1 MHSSFLE
8 KNFTLSSKHGRSLEP
23 FGYSIRSLLEHSA
36 GAKLMR
42 AAEVM

>member
-1 MHSSFLE
+1 MHSSFLK
-8 KNFTLSSKHGRSLEP
+8 KNSRSHPNGRSLEP